1 MMPYQ
6 DYCTLWYSL
15 PCFPSTDKEKTPSF
29 CLFAQV
35 ATCVSLNRGLPVV
48 DFWARA
54 FLCEGNARG
63 EIDSMAQVSDFY
75 KQMSQVASTGR
86 DQQPGDRCACQDE
99 RTGPP
104 VL

>member
-35 ATCVSLNRGLPVV
+35 ATCVCIEQRLPVV
-48 DFWARA
+48 DFWA
-54 FLCEGNARG
+54 
-63 EIDSMAQVSDFY
+63 
-75 KQMSQVASTGR
+75 
-86 DQQPGDRCACQDE
+86 
-99 RTGPP
+99 
-104 VL
+104 